1 MINKKAKII
10 LSSLTLFISGAAII
24 LLIDSAVMN
33 SRYLGKFSN
42 KFEGFIYEQIGSFG
56 VLLFS
61 FFIIISI
68 ISSLKID
75 KNLKYYSLIGLS
87 ILTLGI
93 PPFFEYLQIGDIS
106 GGIYGIK
113 ANELINKSGK
123 ILPNIIYIAIFF
135 LSFFIFLFPYRYRLS
150 QFVLNLTKFNDEKT
164 EVFNIKKLNE
174 KKESKNK
181 YKYSY
186 VNDIFENNRLK
197 TVKKENIPWVSK
209 VIYENSTNRVEK
221 PVFPKT
227 NDIKP
232 KKFVLKQD
240 KKFELYEEVDTFSG
254 KIPNKVYEEIKN
266 SKVKYYDKVKENWP
280 ENWKGENKNYPALS
294 DKNKTD
300 YILVDDEDYH
310 SDNDDIIK
318 SSDKELSV
326 IALSDKTGNFVTNVE
341 EIQVKEETDGEGR
354 IENVEE
360 TDTIVDFDE
369 IFENNFESA
378 DKNSDNDDLY
388 RKNGEYSENI
398 EGRRFPDMEMLNSGK
413 KLNMG
418 EFRAEERES
427 AVILEETLKEFGIDA
442 KVVDIIHGPVVTL
455 FKINPAPGVK
465 LSKIEGLSNN
475 LALRLAAQSIR
486 IIAPIPGEKV
496 VGIEIPNRKREMVNF
511 KEIVNSKT
519 FSESKYNIP
528 IGLGKDIYGNI
539 IVVDLYKMPHILI
552 AGATG
557 AGKSVCVNSF
567 ICSILFSKSPE
578 ELKLIFIDP
587 KIVELK
593 PYNNIPHLL
602 YPVITDSKEALI
614 ALKYLLYEM
623 ERRYSLLDEMGVRDI
638 VEYRTGRKTKKAY
651 LEDLPFIVA
660 FIDEFADLM
669 TTSGKEAE
677 ILFARLAAKAR
688 AVGILLVLATQ
699 RPSADV
705 ITGLIKANIPARI
718 AFQVISL
725 QDSRIIM
732 DQKGAEKL
740 LGQGDMLYL
749 SPTQPFPIRIQGAFL
764 SKEEVDLIADHW
776 KKIAEPNYIN
786 MIETIKELEDTDQD
800 DEESLFSGESKD
812 PLFDQALEIVYQM
825 GKASA
830 SYLQRRLNI
839 GYNRAARIVEEMEE
853 MGIVGPQRGAKPREL
868 INSAVNFDK

>member
-1 MINKKAKII
+1 MINKKAKFFFTSI
-10 LSSLTLFISGAAII
+10 TLLISIAAII
-24 LLIDSAVMN
+24 SLVDSAVMN
-33 SRYLGKFSN
+33 SKYLGEISN
-42 KFEGFIYEQIGSFG
+42 KFEAFIYGQIGSFG
-56 VLLFS
+56 ILLFS
-61 FFIIISI
+61 FFIIISVI
-68 ISSLKID
+68 PLLKIE
-75 KNLKYYSLIGLS
+75 KNVKIYSLIGLS
-87 ILTLGI
+87 ILMLGI

-106 GGIYGIK
+106 GGLYGIK
-113 ANELINKSGK
+113 VNELINKSGR
-123 ILPNIIYIAIFF
+123 ILPNFIYIAIFF
-135 LSFFIFLFPYRYRLS
+135 FSFFLFLFPYRYGIS
-150 QFVLNLTKFNDEKT
+150 QFVLNLTKFNDEK
-164 EVFNIKKLNE
+164 IKKQN
-174 KKESKNK
+174 KNK
-181 YKYSY
+181 FKYTY
-186 VNDIFENNRLK
+186 VNDIFENNRVK
-197 TVKKENIPWVSK
+197 NVKKENIPWLSK

-221 PVFPKT
+221 PVFPKKS
-227 NDIKP
+227 DVKP

-240 KKFELYEEVDTFSG
+240 KKYELYEEVDTFSG
-254 KIPNKVYEEIKN
+254 RIPNKVYEEIKN
-266 SKVKYYDKVKENWP
+266 SKIKYYDKVKETWP
-280 ENWKGENKNYPALS
+280 ENWKGENKNYPVLS
-294 DKNKTD
+294 DKNRTD
-300 YILVDDEDYH
+300 YILVDDADYR
-310 SDNDDIIK
+310 SGNDDNPGYD
-318 SSDKELSV
+318 DKKLSV
-326 IALSDKTGNFVTNVE
+326 ISLSDKIDSSIADFE
-341 EIQVKEETDGEGR
+341 EIQTEQEIDCADCVDDAEE
-354 IENVEE
+354 IVN
-360 TDTIVDFDE
+360 VDFDK
-369 IFENNFESA
+369 IFENNFDNTEEEFNEEGFYSGEA
-378 DKNSDNDDLY
+378 KNF
-388 RKNGEYSENI
+388 EN
-398 EGRRFPDMEMLNSGK
+398 EKVNKFPDMDMLNGGK
-413 KLNMG
+413 KLNLG
-418 EFRAEERES
+418 EFHAEERES
-427 AVILEETLKEFGIDA
+427 AVILEETLKEFGINA

-465 LSKIEGLSNN
+465 LSKIESLSNN

-496 VGIEIPNRKREMVNF
+496 VGIEIPNRKREIVNF

-567 ICSILFSKSPE
+567 ICSILFSKPPE
-578 ELKLIFIDP
+578 ELKMIFIDP

-593 PYNNIPHLL
+593 PYNDIPHLL
-602 YPVITDSKEALI
+602 CPVITDSKEALI

-638 VEYRTGRKTKKAY
+638 VEYRSGRKTKKAY

-699 RPSADV
+699 RPSSDV

-749 SPTQPFPIRIQGAFL
+749 SPTQPFPIRIQGAYL

-776 KKIAEPNYIN
+776 KKIAEPNYIDLT
-786 MIETIKELEDTDQD
+786 EAIKEYEDTDSD
-800 DEESLFSGESKD
+800 DDSPFSGESKD

-868 INSAVNFDK
+868 IGSAVNFDK